1 MKYHVSYIACS
12 VHFKSKFM
20 GPFQRRFMGQGVGCS
35 RGDQQA
41 TGPMRLLLWMEFLN
55 WKIPRNTHI
64 WKPRST
70 QRYGHFHCNQNA
82 PVDVAVRIYVYYGL
96 KPILL
101 LPATY
106 LCLYLYSD
114 FEVYFVMS
122 IPMEFRWCA
131 ISMGCMFAQF
141 LDCVCFGSNK
151 LKCLLPFLQIFHFL
165 RNSIPWKT
173 SPTIFDFRFYHYIR
187 NV

>member
-1 MKYHVSYIACS
+1 MTNINIELCIVKHYVSYIACS

-20 GPFQRRFMGQGVGCS
+20 GPFHRRLMGQGVGCS

-55 WKIPRNTHI
+55 WKIPRNTHM
-64 WKPRST
+64 KT
-70 QRYGHFHCNQNA
+70 LKCHFNCNQNA
-82 PVDVAVRIYVYYGL
+82 PVGVAVRIYVYHGL
-96 KPILL
+96 KATLL
-101 LPATY
+101 LPTTY
-106 LCLYLYSD
+106 FYLYLYSD
-114 FEVYFVMS
+114 FEVCFVMR

-165 RNSIPWKT
+165 RNSIP
-173 SPTIFDFRFYHYIR
+173 
-187 NV
+187 

>member
-20 GPFQRRFMGQGVGCS
+20 GPFHCRFMGQGVGCS

-64 WKPRST
+64 WKPRSA
-70 QRYGHFHCNQNA
+70 QRYGHFNCNHNA
-82 PVDVAVRIYVYYGL
+82 SVDAAVRLYVYHRL
-96 KPILL
+96 KPTLL

-106 LCLYLYSD
+106 LYAYLYSD

-151 LKCLLPFLQIFHFL
+151 LKPVAIFTNIYLFC
-165 RNSIPWKT
+165 
-173 SPTIFDFRFYHYIR
+173 FCE
-187 NV
+187 